1 METALHIFGAMIVV
15 DLIAAFVLVGFV
27 ALVGQRGQRRVPFS
41 VLLGALIFLGVC
53 STFIYGGLWM
63 LLKMGRG

>member
-1 METALHIFGAMIVV
+1 METALQMLAALIVV

-41 VLLGALIFLGVC
+41 VLLGALIFLGIC

-63 LLKMGRG
+63 MLKMVRD